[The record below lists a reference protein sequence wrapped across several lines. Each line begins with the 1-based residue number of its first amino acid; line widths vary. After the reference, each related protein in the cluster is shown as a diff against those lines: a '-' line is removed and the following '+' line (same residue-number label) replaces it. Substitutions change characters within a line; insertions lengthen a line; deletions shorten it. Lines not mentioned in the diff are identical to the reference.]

1 MNEKG
6 RGFRGHKRQG
16 MVDIKEDCVNE
27 WAVLEERISVAV
39 ETTQVDIR
47 AKPQSS

>member
-1 MNEKG
+1 M
-6 RGFRGHKRQG
+6 RRAVVFQGHKRQG
-16 MVDIKEDCVNE
+16 TVDTKEGRVNE